1 MRMPAGA
8 AGAVPI
14 GGCEMLM
21 VRPATVADTVRDV
34 VAVFAVTL
42 KVTVP
47 FPFPDAP
54 EAMLIHELCSDA
66 DQLHPADAVTA
77 NAAGPPAR
85 ATVLDVGE
93 TE

>member
-14 GGCEMLM
+14 AGCEMLM
-21 VRPATVADTVRDV
+21 VRPATVADTDRDV

-42 KVTVP
+42 NVTVP
-47 FPFPDAP
+47 FPVPDTP
-54 EAMLIHELCSDA
+54 DEMLIQALCSEA
-66 DQLHPADAVTA
+66 DQVQPAGDVTA
-77 NAAGPPAR
+77 NAAAPPAR
-85 ATVLDVGE
+85 ATVCDAGE